1 MVLSNESAFGC
12 DFNHGG
18 HGVHREIIK
27 NILKTSVCSV
37 PSVVK
42 KQFI

>member
-1 MVLSNESAFGC
+1 MILSYEPAFGR
-12 DFNHGG
+12 DINHGG
-18 HGVHREIIK
+18 HGVHGEIIK